1 MNDHTIQLI
10 SIEAFLRRASQLN
23 MPFMVK
29 GSIITRQ
36 FLEDASIRHAADLD
50 FVYMGEELT
59 NVDEAR
65 KIFSAWATQVT
76 ELQLNDGVRF
86 DSFQE
91 NAFWRSIDYAMSDDF
106 PTVNTDLIC
115 YLDVGSEK
123 IMNDRLGLDISFN
136 LDISCPPEPLIY
148 NPLQGESFWLE
159 YTCPLPLQI
168 AWKLHQTIT
177 RPREKDIFDLIH
189 LLQHESYEKEMFD
202 KTWEALWKECQADG
216 VPIQRIAWFTSD
228 KMYRYFLLKEKG
240 ETDTNLYK
248 QVYSE
253 TAQIIGINALS
264 SEDMSYFLAEGKN
277 PYSKL
282 SNMLLVF
289 KNALNKAGFSE
300 LLFPDFWIQKP
311 DFRPKVD
318 AVKKSK
324 SNISFFDNVKKGFDK
339 WLNRN

>member
-10 SIEAFLRRASQLN
+10 SIEAFLRRASQLD

-29 GSIITRQ
+29 GSIVTRQ

-177 RPREKDIFDLIH
+177 RPRVKDIFDLIH
-189 LLQHESYEKEMFD
+189 LLQHESYDKEMFD
-202 KTWEALWKECQADG
+202 KTWEALSKECEADG
-216 VPIQRIAWFTSD
+216 VPIERLQYFVSSAVH
-228 KMYRYFLLKEKG
+228 KYFLLQEADK
-240 ETDTNLYK
+240 TNTELHNHI
-248 QVYSE
+248 VPVS
-253 TAQIIGINALS
+253 QISYLS
-264 SEDMSYFLAEGKN
+264 FNHTKYFLAEGKN
-277 PYSKL
+277 PYSEI
-282 SNMLLVF
+282 SDMMLAF
-289 KNALNKAGFSE
+289 KNALNKAGFTE
-300 LLFPDFWIQKP
+300 LLFPNYWIQKP
-311 DFRPKVD
+311 TPQTQIEVENDKAIIVEKP
-318 AVKKSK
+318 KSK
-324 SNISFFDNVKKGFDK
+324 VSFWDKVKGMFGE
-339 WLNRN
+339 W